1 MRFLLKNVA
10 NPEFQKLQQRSK
22 QKDTFPLDR
31 KSISTSWKEEI
42 FKKYVSI
49 CVENSFHSQEYLT
62 NWKIFYQGEKQFL
75 FGAMKFFKKIGFH
88 IVSIMVSTL

>member
-10 NPEFQKLQQRSK
+10 NPEFQKLQQSSK

-49 CVENSFHSQEYLT
+49 FVENSFHSQEYLT
-62 NWKIFYQGEKQFL
+62 NWKIFTREKNSFYLEQWSFL
-75 FGAMKFFKKIGFH
+75 KKLAFILFQ
-88 IVSIMVSTL
+88 